1 MVAVQNFSRAKKTS
15 SLRQALIEFRSIVAD
30 TYYRHIQVGH
40 EERDMTD
47 HSYLSG
53 GGGGAEI
60 G

>member
-1 MVAVQNFSRAKKTS
+1 MVVVQNFSRAKKTS
-15 SLRQALIEFRSIVAD
+15 SLRQALIEIRSIVAD
-30 TYYRHIQVGH
+30 TYYRYIQVGH
-40 EERDMTD
+40 KESDMID